1 MRPLPPLITGYTGS
15 IEETKLLVVT
25 CTTTGSRPK
34 ATLQWTIGQK
44 NVTSN
49 ATTRSSHIIAS
60 GTYTVFSYL
69 TYRVGK
75 SDHGQVLICKAV
87 NVAASRGL
95 KVTKTLNVTCK
106 FKKYVFILLHK

>member
-15 IEETKLLVVT
+15 IEETKPLVVK

-34 ATLQWTIGQK
+34 ATLQWAIGQK
-44 NVTSN
+44 DVTSN
-49 ATTRSSHIIAS
+49 ATTRSSHITAID
-60 GTYTVFSYL
+60 TYTVFSNL
-69 TYRVGK
+69 TSSVGK

-87 NVAASRGL
+87 NMAASSGL
-95 KVTKTLNVTCK
+95 QVTKTLNVTCK